1 MAPPGVTGVDG
12 IVMTV
17 SFNGIGFLGF
27 DVFGTIVDWRSSVA
41 RAAGPFLERY
51 GIDVDALAFADEW
64 RSLYQPSIQRI
75 RSGDRPWV
83 RLDVL
88 NRENLETVLA
98 HHGADRGTIPDGD
111 LVRLNTSWERLDP
124 WPDSVEG
131 LTLLR
136 TRFGIG
142 ALSNGHLAGMMKLAR
157 FGHLPWDI
165 IVGAEIARSYKPT
178 PQTYLK
184 SVDAAGFRPDQAAMV
199 AAHNSDLRA
208 ARAAGLRT
216 VFIRRPNEH
225 GREQTTDLEPE
236 ADWDVVAENLI
247 DAARNLGCA

>member
-1 MAPPGVTGVDG
+1 
-12 IVMTV
+12 MTI
-17 SFNGIGFLGF
+17 SFDGIGFLGF
-27 DVFGTIVDWRSSVA
+27 DVFGTVVDWRSGVA
-41 RAAGPFLERY
+41 RAAGPFLEHY

-64 RSLYQPSIQRI
+64 RSLYQPSMHRI
-75 RSGDRPWV
+75 RSGERAWV

-98 HHGADRGTIPDGD
+98 RHGADVGAIPDDD
-111 LVRLNTSWERLDP
+111 LARLNTAWEQLDP

-136 TRFGIG
+136 TRFPIG

-157 FGHLPWDI
+157 FGHLPWDV
-165 IVGAEIARSYKPT
+165 IVGAEMAQSYKPT

-199 AAHNSDLRA
+199 AAHNSDLKA
-208 ARAAGLRT
+208 ARALGLRT
-216 VFIRRPNEH
+216 VFVRRPSEH
-225 GREQTTDLEPE
+225 GPAQTSDLEPD
-236 ADWDVVAENLI
+236 ADWDVVADDLI
-247 DAARNLGCA
+247 DAAHKLGCA